1 MNYSS
6 EKRKLQSEWISSTV
20 VLLMDLKEEKHE
32 GQTERF
38 ATIALDVLVRKLL
51 EVQKED
57 FTIDSYELLQHAIF
71 DAINMKSTDIAQAY
85 DRLITAAGK
94 LQTSPLLMESQYPYK
109 YINRE
114 KSIQSAESV
123 LRNTLQAILF
133 NINQFP
139 FNEMTDQSV
148 EQINQTMQFAKEV
161 IDENA
166 SVHELIF
173 ALRSVLGALTDV
185 QLKQKD
191 RMKN

>member
-1 MNYSS
+1 MNYSC
-6 EKRKLQSEWISSTV
+6 EKKKLQSEWTTSTV
-20 VLLMDLKEEKHE
+20 VLLMELKENKHE

-57 FTIDSYELLQHAIF
+57 FTIASYELLQHAIF
-71 DAINMKSTDIAQAY
+71 DAINMKSIDIAQAF
-85 DRLITAAGK
+85 DGLITATGK
-94 LQTSPLLMESQYPYK
+94 LQTSHLIMESHYPYK

-114 KSIQSAESV
+114 SSIPNAESV

-139 FNEMTDQSV
+139 FNQMTDQSV
-148 EQINQTMQFAKEV
+148 DQINQTLKFAKEA

-166 SVHELIF
+166 TTHELNF
-173 ALRSVLGALTDV
+173 ALRSVLGSLMDV
-185 QLKQKD
+185 RLKQKD
-191 RMKN
+191 EIRN

>member
-6 EKRKLQSEWISSTV
+6 EKKKLQSEWISSTV

-32 GQTERF
+32 AQTERF

-85 DRLITAAGK
+85 DGLITAAGK
-94 LQTSPLLMESQYPYK
+94 LQTSPLLMESYPYK

>member
-6 EKRKLQSEWISSTV
+6 EKKKLQSEWISSTV

-57 FTIDSYELLQHAIF
+57 FTVYSYELLQRAIF

-85 DRLITAAGK
+85 YGLITAAGK

-114 KSIQSAESV
+114 KPIQNAESV

-148 EQINQTMQFAKEV
+148 EQINQSMQFAKEV

-185 QLKQKD
+185 QLKLKD
-191 RMKN
+191 EMKN